1 MMVAG
6 DGEHA
11 AGRVHFCDDFVPVP
25 VAVRRVSGPGRKNG
39 WLWAQETE
47 TIRKAIREP
56 NGNLRQAAILL
67 GISRSTLYLKIKKSN
82 LSRDELLG
90 PSPD

>member
-1 MMVAG
+1 RA
-6 DGEHA
+6 
-11 AGRVHFCDDFVPVP
+11 
-25 VAVRRVSGPGRKNG
+25 
-39 WLWAQETE
+39 T
-47 TIRKAIREP
+47 

>member
-1 MMVAG
+1 MRFPLG
-6 DGEHA
+6 HLEHEA
-11 AGRVHFCDDFVPVP
+11 
-25 VAVRRVSGPGRKNG
+25 VSGPGRKNG

-47 TIRKAIREP
+47 TIRMAIRET